1 MNELIE
7 MLKGL
12 KVGDKV
18 YGWGEKR
25 PYKVYF
31 NDGRY
36 VVIAKKMFGS
46 ATYSIIDL
54 EREIMGIGDVWQ
66 WDIEDW
72 DETFETNFKEY
83 VDKVNSRNIDVI
95 GRRAFMNLSRVEVHQ
110 LHIKGDKE

>member
-1 MNELIE
+1 MEELIE
-7 MLKGL
+7 MLRSL

-31 NDGRY
+31 NDGKY
-36 VVIAKKMFGS
+36 VVIAKKMFGE
-46 ATYSIIDL
+46 TMHSIIDL
-54 EREIMGIGDVWQ
+54 ENEIMGASDSWQ

-72 DETFETNFKEY
+72 DDDFEINFKKY

-95 GRRAFMNLSRVEVHQ
+95 GYSHSMKLSRVEVHQ
-110 LHIKGDKE
+110 LRKGK

>member
-1 MNELIE
+1 MEELIE
-7 MLKGL
+7 MLRSL

-31 NDGRY
+31 NDGKY
-36 VVIAKKMFGS
+36 VVIAKKMFGE
-46 ATYSIIDL
+46 TMHSIIDL
-54 EREIMGIGDVWQ
+54 ENEIMGASDSWQ

-72 DETFETNFKEY
+72 DDDFETNFKKY

-95 GRRAFMNLSRVEVHQ
+95 GHSHLMKLSRVEVHQ
-110 LHIKGDKE
+110 LRKGK